1 MTSDT
6 ATDADRRPQQAG
18 ELDLNRRPAD
28 FVDIRPLIPEARY
41 DIRYFTGDNFV
52 GCRIDGY
59 TAPIGYLTRPAA
71 EALQGIAV
79 RAHAEGLGLLIFDCY
94 RPARAVA
101 HFARWAAD
109 LEDQAQKEAYYPHLA
124 KQDLFKEGYI
134 AARSGH
140 SRGSTL
146 DLTLFDIAT
155 GDELDMGT
163 PFDLFDA
170 RSWTESPA
178 VSAVQQ
184 ANREKLQS
192 LMGAGGFVGF
202 HMEWWHFTLRNEPYP
217 DTYFD
222 FEIR

>member
-6 ATDADRRPQQAG
+6 ATDADLRSAAAEDALSTRP
-18 ELDLNRRPAD
+18 ED
-28 FVDIRPLIPEARY
+28 FIDIGLLLPGARY

-52 GCRIDGY
+52 GRRIDGY
-59 TAPIGYLTRPAA
+59 GAPICYLTRPAA
-71 EALQGIAV
+71 DALQGVSV

-109 LEDQAQKEAYYPHLA
+109 LEDQARKAAYYPHLA

-155 GDELDMGT
+155 GAELDMGT

-178 VSAVQQ
+178 VSPAQR
-184 ANREKLQS
+184 ANREKLKS
-192 LMGAGGFVGF
+192 LMGSGGFVGF
-202 HMEWWHFTLRNEPYP
+202 HMEWWHFTLRGEPYP